1 MKNFFVIRHAK
12 SSWKD
17 ENLEDFDRPLNKR
30 GEIDAP
36 LMAKHLK
43 KRGIKPD
50 LILCSP
56 ALRTK
61 TTAQIIAKELDCIK
75 LIQYDK
81 ELYEADEKTIFA
93 KLIEINENLMTVF
106 IIGHNPG
113 LNDFLST
120 IVGFDENFPT
130 CADNFAKL

>member
-1 MKNFFVIRHAK
+1 
-12 SSWKD
+12 
-17 ENLEDFDRPLNKR
+17 
-30 GEIDAP
+30 
-36 LMAKHLK
+36 MAKHLK